1 LSTTPWSQAEHIQ
14 KGRDRKKGPESG
26 PLLHGSRYYSCRIPN
41 PMATGWVKRTERLT
55 GVQYGPLIEPNGQ
68 TRMGSAMNKRITLV
82 FLSALIFLVISC
94 SQSKE
99 QTLSNP
105 QASFESS
112 QIDRIETD
120 GREEEETY
128 RAGEVLVKFKDHVT
142 EKQIEEIV
150 ANLNLETIEI
160 VSPPNL
166 YLFKIPKGSSVH
178 DMIERLKR
186 FKEVQYSEPNYIRK
200 VF

>member
-1 LSTTPWSQAEHIQ
+1 
-14 KGRDRKKGPESG
+14 
-26 PLLHGSRYYSCRIPN
+26 
-41 PMATGWVKRTERLT
+41 MAIGWVKRTERLT
-55 GVQYGPLIEPNGQ
+55 GVQHGPFIEPDGQ
-68 TRMGSAMNKRITLV
+68 TRMGSAMNKRITLL

-99 QTLSNP
+99 QTLSKP
-105 QASFESS
+105 QAPFESS
-112 QIDRIETD
+112 QMDRIETD

-128 RAGEVLVKFKDHVT
+128 RVGEVLVKFKDHVT

-150 ANLNLETIEI
+150 GNLNLEKIEI

-200 VF
+200 AF